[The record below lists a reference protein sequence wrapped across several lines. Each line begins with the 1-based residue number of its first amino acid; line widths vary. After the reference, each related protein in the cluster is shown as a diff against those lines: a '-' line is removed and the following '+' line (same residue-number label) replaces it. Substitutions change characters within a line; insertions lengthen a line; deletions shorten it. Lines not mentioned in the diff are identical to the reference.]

1 MALRLSCQYIIQL
14 SQAVEVQYCTCAI
27 NPKFPR
33 IDCLIP
39 LKTFVYTIEIFCL
52 YYRNVRFKLQK
63 SIFRSSERIFRSSE
77 RIFRS
82 SERTFRDLERTFRI
96 TEYRFFYK
104 KQNKSITN

>member
-14 SQAVEVQYCTCAI
+14 SQGVEVQYCTCAI

-39 LKTFVYTIEIFCL
+39 QKSFAYTIEIFCL

-63 SIFRSSERIFRSSE
+63 SIFRDTE